1 MLPKK
6 FMFNQSNKLEMNKY
20 SLGNDDDKS
29 DCDDFLLFLQTG
41 QGAMFSVWIIVGVK
55 CFTKDCTIFAW

>member
-1 MLPKK
+1 
-6 FMFNQSNKLEMNKY
+6 MNKY
-20 SLGNDDDKS
+20 SLGNNDDDKS